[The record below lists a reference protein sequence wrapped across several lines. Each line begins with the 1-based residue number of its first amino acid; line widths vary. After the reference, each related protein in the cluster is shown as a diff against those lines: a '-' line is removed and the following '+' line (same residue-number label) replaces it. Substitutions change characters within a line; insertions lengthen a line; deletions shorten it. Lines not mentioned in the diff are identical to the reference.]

1 MNLSLFD
8 NMVGPRQGR
17 VTTIRVEF
25 NMAAAIP
32 QWPPVLCVRQ
42 QASASR
48 LWTVRDG
55 HTASLTVR
63 RGCVL
68 SPRYPA
74 FLYLMLGTA
83 FFICLGTGLYCRWY
97 HKQRQPHRWY
107 RRGHTLSSPRFEV
120 GLNPFRND
128 RDLNA
133 AGLSHAQN
141 PPVEWHAYVCILIAW
156 LPHTGHTATHTG
168 RWRAHVAGS
177 SCCAIEVC
185 QVH

>member
-63 RGCVL
+63 VVACAVTQV
-68 SPRYPA
+68 PRVPVSDA
-74 FLYLMLGTA
+74 WHGVLYL
-83 FFICLGTGLYCRWY
+83 RW
-97 HKQRQPHRWY
+97 HRAV
-107 RRGHTLSSPRFEV
+107 L
-120 GLNPFRND
+120 
-128 RDLNA
+128 
-133 AGLSHAQN
+133 
-141 PPVEWHAYVCILIAW
+141 PVVPQA
-156 LPHTGHTATHTG
+156 TAT
-168 RWRAHVAGS
+168 A
-177 SCCAIEVC
+177 
-185 QVH
+185 QVVPPRPHAVVTAV